1 MSLLSSPADT
11 NRNFSQFSRPNMP
24 IPDTAKNTNNKQALT
39 PALRELVEACFT
51 LQTTS
56 TKVLAAYLQRSPAA
70 IRTDFQRIRMILGKH
85 SKHPF

>member
-1 MSLLSSPADT
+1 MPTPFAANDT
-11 NRNFSQFSRPNMP
+11 NY
-24 IPDTAKNTNNKQALT
+24 KQALT

-70 IRTDFQRIRMILGKH
+70 IRTDFQRIRIILGMH
-85 SKHPF
+85 SKHTVNPAAAKFATAAFKKDSK